1 MPVSP
6 VLPKSSL
13 NYSLSPMSKRS
24 LKLHLYC
31 KSANHNK
38 RRLHLSSAKVSQ
50 VPIQHTCRSSLILH
64 LSILLANLYNRQ
76 HLYASLSLLT
86 HLSLASFLW
95 DIGKQCRP
103 RSDTAERGVLSGSSL
118 FAYRMFYQNFNKN
131 ENYHPTSLKTEM
143 DWSNS

>member
-1 MPVSP
+1 
-6 VLPKSSL
+6 
-13 NYSLSPMSKRS
+13 MSKRS
-24 LKLHLYC
+24 LKLQMYIVKAPITTKDVC
-31 KSANHNK
+31 IC
-38 RRLHLSSAKVSQ
+38 RLLKCLRCLFN
-50 VPIQHTCRSSLILH
+50 IQCMSSLILH
-64 LSILLANLYNRQ
+64 LSILLANLCSRQ
-76 HLYASLSLLT
+76 HLYASFCLLT

-143 DWSNS
+143 DLSNS